1 MSTVAVEVVEEVV
14 VVVVVVVVMML
25 VAAAAVTDLQRP
37 GEVVEVGK
45 AARFKG
51 LVTGATMR
59 VITRYEQCKCGW
71 LQRRCCGHTGLSAE
85 GHSTESERTNV

>member
-1 MSTVAVEVVEEVV
+1 MKIVVAMSTLAVQVVLVV
-14 VVVVVVVVMML
+14 ML

-59 VITRYEQCKCGW
+59 VITRYGQCKCGW
-71 LQRRCCGHTGLSAE
+71 LQR
-85 GHSTESERTNV
+85 

>member
-1 MSTVAVEVVEEVV
+1 MTIVAAMSTVAVQVVLVV
-14 VVVVVVVVMML
+14 ML

-59 VITRYEQCKCGW
+59 VITRYGQCKCGW
-71 LQRRCCGHTGLSAE
+71 LQR
-85 GHSTESERTNV
+85 

>member
-1 MSTVAVEVVEEVV
+1 MKIVVAMSTVAVQVV
-14 VVVVVVVVMML
+14 VVMMLVAVQVVLVMML

-59 VITRYEQCKCGW
+59 VITRYEQCECGW
-71 LQRRCCGHTGLSAE
+71 LQR
-85 GHSTESERTNV
+85 

>member
-1 MSTVAVEVVEEVV
+1 MTIVAAMSTLAVQVVLVV
-14 VVVVVVVVMML
+14 ML
-25 VAAAAVTDLQRP
+25 VAAASVTDLQRP

-85 GHSTESERTNV
+85 GHSTESERTSV